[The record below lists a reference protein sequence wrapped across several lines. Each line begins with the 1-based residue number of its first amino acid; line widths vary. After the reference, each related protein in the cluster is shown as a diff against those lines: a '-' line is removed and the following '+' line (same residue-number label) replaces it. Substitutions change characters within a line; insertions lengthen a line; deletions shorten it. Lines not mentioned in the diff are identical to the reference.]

1 MKSNIEQQKM
11 IKYNPV
17 QMSIYKKLVVSCS
30 LYVTITRPEHENI
43 CKICQ
48 NISDELNGRSY
59 LFCNA
64 CNISALYHS
73 AKSNLQSS
81 NFV

>member
-43 CKICQ
+43 CKL
-48 NISDELNGRSY
+48 S
-59 LFCNA
+59 
-64 CNISALYHS
+64 
-73 AKSNLQSS
+73 QSKHK
-81 NFV
+81 